1 MAGVILIFK
10 NTAGDVESR
19 MVIPAEGRVF
29 LPDGASLLGAEIDPT
44 TFAGTVVLTHAKRA
58 RIVDVALS
66 DE

>member
-10 NTAGDVESR
+10 NTAGDEESR

-29 LPDGASLLGAEIDPT
+29 LPDGTSLLGSEIDPT
-44 TFAGTVVLTHAKRA
+44 TFAGTPVFTHAKRA
-58 RIVDVALS
+58 RVVDAALS